1 MVKKIGMQ
9 GTQKN
14 SPNGIDVNS
23 SATTVYVRENV
34 KRIVDKDRGDYWL
47 YDETSMTREE
57 YLSMQA
63 NKNQSLYDNAN
74 AELLMIIMEN
84 QKQNDNA
91 LAELSMLIG
100 GATNV

>member
-1 MVKKIGMQ
+1 MIKKTGVK
-9 GTQKN
+9 GTQTN
-14 SPNGIDVNS
+14 SPNGIDANS
-23 SATTVYVRENV
+23 SETTVYVRENA
-34 KRIVDKDRGDYWL
+34 KRVVDKTRGDYWL
-47 YDETSMTREE
+47 YDETAMTREE
-57 YLSMQA
+57 YLAMQA